1 MTSGSS
7 FASRISLS
15 TARAR
20 GYCSSFSHALIPA
33 VYLKTSGS
41 SFAPGISLS
50 SARARCHC
58 SPFSHAV
65 IPALQLDD
73 ASLQLGLPHLA
84 HQRQRPLPL
93 LALLARAG
101 PSAVGKMTPGSSF
114 ASRVSLSSASARC
127 HCSPFSHAL
136 IPALY
141 ADDVGLQL
149 RLPHLAQQRERPL
162 PLPALLARA
171 DPSAVG

>member
-65 IPALQLDD
+65 IPAL
-73 ASLQLGLPHLA
+73 H
-84 HQRQRPLPL
+84 
-93 LALLARAG
+93 
-101 PSAVGKMTPGSSF
+101 
-114 ASRVSLSSASARC
+114 
-127 HCSPFSHAL
+127 
-136 IPALY
+136 

-171 DPSAVG
+171 DPSAVAMTSGSSFESRISPSSAMAACHCSPFSHALIPAL

>member
-101 PSAVGKMTPGSSF
+101 PSAVGHG
-114 ASRVSLSSASARC
+114 
-127 HCSPFSHAL
+127 
-136 IPALY
+136 
-141 ADDVGLQL
+141 DVGFHI
-149 RLPHLAQQRERPL
+149 RLPHVAQQRHGPL
-162 PLPALLARA
+162 PLLALLARA
-171 DPSAVG
+171 DPSAVGEPLLIER